1 MRKYDLVGAITLVAC
16 GALGGCVAHAQ
27 AGGYAEAEAPVVFTE
42 PPTLV
47 EVDADVWVVRDYDYA
62 VYYVGGSYWVYRND
76 VWWRSSDYDKGWARV
91 DVNVVPSVIV
101 RRDHHAYVH
110 FHGGPGAKTRAA
122 RERLAADPE
131 PHRGPPEHAAEPHGG
146 PPGHDEVPG
155 LGNQRKAEEGN
166 PGPGKADEKK
176 EERREEHADKKEEK
190 KEHKDERKGGPKK
203 K

>member
-1 MRKYDLVGAITLVAC
+1 MRRYDLVGAITLLAC

-62 VYYVGGSYWVYRND
+62 VYYVGGSYWVYKND
-76 VWWRSSDYDKGWARV
+76 VWWRSSDFDRGWARV
-91 DVNVVPSVIV
+91 EVNVVPTVIA

-122 RERLAADPE
+122 RERLAADQ
-131 PHRGPPEHAAEPHGG
+131 HGG

-155 LGNQRKAEEGN
+155 VGNQRKAEEGN
-166 PGPGKADEKK
+166 PGLGRAEEKK
-176 EERREEHADKKEEK
+176 EERREEHAEKKEERREEHAEKKQEK
-190 KEHKDERKGGPKK
+190 KERKEEQKGGPKK